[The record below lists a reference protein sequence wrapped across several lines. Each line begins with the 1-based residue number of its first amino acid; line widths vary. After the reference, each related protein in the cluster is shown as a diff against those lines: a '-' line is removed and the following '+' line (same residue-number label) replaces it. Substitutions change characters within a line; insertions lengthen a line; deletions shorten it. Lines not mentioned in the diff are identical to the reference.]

1 MEEKTTEKHE
11 SMKKDH
17 QQTVCLS
24 TVWDNVPVTGT
35 LSINLYL
42 AWPLLKEMERAI

>member
-24 TVWDNVPVTGT
+24 TVWEKGLIYNPFFVYKKG
-35 LSINLYL
+35 
-42 AWPLLKEMERAI
+42 AK

>member
-24 TVWDNVPVTGT
+24 TV
-35 LSINLYL
+35 
-42 AWPLLKEMERAI
+42 